1 MPIFTYEARNLQGT
15 IIKNKMEANSKE
27 EVILNL
33 RQRDYFPITIHEEG
47 TGLNKEIN
55 IGFLDK
61 IKLKD
66 LSLFARQFAFIIQS
80 GTPMLRA
87 LELSMEQM
95 ENKKLK
101 EILKRTNS
109 QVQKGRALSEAFKYE
124 DDIPPLMVNM
134 IEAGEMSGR
143 LEHIMNELSEYYRK
157 QHKQNQKVS
166 SAMMYPK
173 IVITFSVIVVLFM
186 MTFVV
191 PEFVN
196 SLGEM
201 GGTLPLP
208 TKVIMGI
215 SNLLKDYMLI
225 WLAIVGA
232 VVGFKFLVLE
242 KDPNYQIKKGKKK
255 LSGKLFGQVNSQL
268 AAARFAST
276 FSILLSSGLS
286 IINALDI
293 AGKVLENKYLEQKIE
308 LAKEDIK
315 KGNAIGKTLEDLNV
329 FPLMLTQMIIVGEE
343 TGQLEEIMKKTAEFY
358 DGEAEVA
365 IEKMITLIEPL
376 LIMGL
381 AIVVFFIVLSL
392 LLPMFSMMDAIS

>member
-15 IIKNKMEANSKE
+15 IIKNKMESINKE

-33 RQRDYFPITIHEEG
+33 RQRGYFPISIEEEG
-47 TGLNKEIN
+47 TGLNTEIK
-55 IGFLDK
+55 IDFLDK

-66 LSLFARQFAFIIQS
+66 LSLFCRQFAFIIQS

-87 LELSMEQM
+87 LELSMEQID
-95 ENKKLK
+95 NKRFK
-101 EILKRTNS
+101 EILKRTSS
-109 QVQKGRALSEAFKYE
+109 QVQKGRSLSEALNYE

-143 LEHIMNELSEYYRK
+143 LEHIMNELAEYYRK

-173 IVITFSVIVVLFM
+173 IVITFSIIVVLFM
-186 MTFVV
+186 MTFIV

-196 SLGEM
+196 SLGEV
-201 GGTLPLP
+201 GGALPLP
-208 TKVIMGI
+208 TKIIMGI
-215 SNLLKDYMLI
+215 SNLIKNYMVI
-225 WLAIVGA
+225 WIAIAGA
-232 VVGFKFLVLE
+232 VIGFKFLVLD
-242 KDPNYQIKKGKKK
+242 KDISYQIKKGKRK
-255 LSGKLFGQVNSQL
+255 LGGKIFGKVNSQL

-293 AGKVLENKYLEQKIE
+293 VGKILENKYLEQKIE

-315 KGNAIGKTLEDLNV
+315 KGNSIGKTIEDLNI
-329 FPLMLTQMIIVGEE
+329 FPTMLTQMITVGEE
-343 TGQLEEIMKKTAEFY
+343 TGQLKEY
-358 DGEAEVA
+358 YYC
-365 IEKMITLIEPL
+365 
-376 LIMGL
+376 
-381 AIVVFFIVLSL
+381 
-392 LLPMFSMMDAIS
+392 